1 MTIKGITEGAKL
13 KAISVEQWY
22 KAGLKGNCCAIAQ
35 FKASEEKEEGEIPTE
50 IQQVLNQYEDLF
62 QEPKGLPPA
71 RLHDHKIPLQPG
83 ANPVNIRPY
92 RYTHEQKDEMER
104 QISKML
110 QSAIIQPSTSPYAS
124 PVLLVKKKDN
134 SWRFCVDYRQLN
146 KSTVKDK
153 YPIPIIDDLLDELE
167 GLLTIVRQ
175 VKYFSKIDLR
185 SGYHQIRMEPSD
197 VYKTAFRTHSGHYE
211 FLALWLN

>member
-167 GLLTIVRQ
+167 GQKKCISRRLI
-175 VKYFSKIDLR
+175 
-185 SGYHQIRMEPSD
+185 
-197 VYKTAFRTHSGHYE
+197 
-211 FLALWLN
+211 

>member
-1 MTIKGITEGAKL
+1 M
-13 KAISVEQWY
+13 
-22 KAGLKGNCCAIAQ
+22 
-35 FKASEEKEEGEIPTE
+35 
-50 IQQVLNQYEDLF
+50 LNQYEDLF

-167 GLLTIVRQ
+167 GN
-175 VKYFSKIDLR
+175 KDSKIDLR
-185 SGYHQIRMEPSD
+185 SGYHQRRMEPSD

-211 FLALWLN
+211 FLVKPKGLFPCCIHGSHESGVQTLSGSVRGGVHR